1 MVTDTARR
9 LAEEIRMSPEYEAY
23 ENAKKQVEEAET
35 SRALI
40 KEYKRLQ
47 MAIQMGAMGGQAP
60 GGEDMQRFTQIATLL
75 YAGTDTSQYLMA
87 EMRLQKMVGDVLKMI
102 TEAAGLHFEL
112 PGGES
117 L

>member
-1 MVTDTARR
+1 MMTDTARR
-9 LAEEIRMSPEYEAY
+9 LAEEIRLSPEYEAY
-23 ENAKKQVEEAET
+23 VGAKKQAEESET

-47 MAIQMGAMGGQAP
+47 MVIQMGAMGGGAP
-60 GGEDMQRFTQIATLL
+60 DGEDMRRFTQIASFL
-75 YAGTDTSQYLMA
+75 YAGTDTSLYLMA
-87 EMRLQKMVGDVLKMI
+87 EMRLQKMVGDVLKII
-102 TEAAGLHFEL
+102 TDAAGLDFEL